1 MRVNSQSSTLPL
13 LSLPQVSASSRSV
26 PVETPPSATEQLMNE
41 LKNKYQHIQF
51 DFVSFE
57 NDDQFKQYVS
67 SKRGLNNVTIDPA
80 LLEKMANDDT
90 VRIRVESVL
99 SLLDNYRSSSQLQA
113 HLMDKR
119 LTGMGLSFD
128 ANGEVSKWTVMEDN
142 PKPDFS
148 SSILNGEGSHRWRQ
162 FYQKR
167 KNTKMTTYKYSHSQ
181 NMSNLA
187 RAKSIS
193 SVRGLI
199 ASKNREIQTVKLQVS
214 DPAQAAAIVRQIR
227 SVIRSGNI
235 KIARLHREERLSQ
248 QQKIAAKKMKVK
260 LEKQLAEELRRKR
273 TARKAQER
281 CQTACMEDI
290 FRTPSENDYRYKEIC
305 EQYAETMSGMT
316 GSVPGAPAV
325 STEAAAS
332 EARTEVTSVTG
343 IDCSA

>member
-1 MRVNSQSSTLPL
+1 MQVNSQSSALPILPL
-13 LSLPQVSASSRSV
+13 PQISASPKSV
-26 PVETPPSATEQLMNE
+26 PVEAQPSSTEQLMNE
-41 LKNKYQHIQF
+41 LKNKYKHIQF
-51 DFVSFE
+51 DFVSFG
-57 NDDQFKQYVS
+57 NDDQFKQYIS
-67 SKRGLNNVTIDPA
+67 SKRGLNNVAIDPA

-90 VRIRVESVL
+90 VRTRVESVL

-113 HLMDKR
+113 LLMDKR
-119 LTGMGLSFD
+119 LTGMGLAFD
-128 ANGEVSKWTVMEDN
+128 ANGEISKWTVMEDN
-142 PKPDFS
+142 PKPDT
-148 SSILNGEGSHRWRQ
+148 SSILNSDDSHRWRQ

-181 NMSNLA
+181 NMANLA

-214 DPAQAAAIVRQIR
+214 DPAEAAAIVRQIR
-227 SVIRSGNI
+227 SVIRNGNI
-235 KIARLHREERLSQ
+235 KIARLHKEERLSQ

-281 CQTACMEDI
+281 CQTACIEDI
-290 FRTPSENDYRYKEIC
+290 FRITSENDYRYKEIC

-316 GSVPGAPAV
+316 QSVPGTSAV
-325 STEAAAS
+325 SS
-332 EARTEVTSVTG
+332 ETSVSNTQIAVTSVTG

>member
-1 MRVNSQSSTLPL
+1 MRVNSQSPTLPS
-13 LSLPQVSASSRSV
+13 LSLSQVSASSKLM
-26 PVETPPSATEQLMNE
+26 PAETLPSATEQLMDE
-41 LKNKYQHIQF
+41 LKSKYKHIHF
-51 DFVSFE
+51 DFISFE
-57 NDDQFKQYVS
+57 NDNQFKQYVS
-67 SKRGLNNVTIDPA
+67 SKQGLNNVVIDPA

-90 VRIRVESVL
+90 VRTRVESVL
-99 SLLDNYRSSSQLQA
+99 SLLDNYRFSSQLQA
-113 HLMDKR
+113 DLMDKR

-128 ANGEVSKWTVMEDN
+128 ANGEVSKWTVMGEK
-142 PKPDFS
+142 PKTDFS
-148 SSILNGEGSHRWRQ
+148 ATILNNDDSHRWRQ
-162 FYQKR
+162 FYQK
-167 KNTKMTTYKYSHSQ
+167 KKDTKMTTYKYSHSQ
-181 NMSNLA
+181 NMANLA
-187 RAKSIS
+187 RAKSVS

-214 DPAQAAAIVRQIR
+214 DPAEAAAIVRQIR

-235 KIARLHREERLSQ
+235 KIARLHKEERLYQ

-316 GSVPGAPAV
+316 ESVPGTPAV
-325 STEAAAS
+325 SAETSGPQIA
-332 EARTEVTSVTG
+332 VTSVTG
-343 IDCSA
+343 INCSA